1 MLDKKGFS
9 LVELMVV
16 IAIIAILVSIGV
28 PIYNSYLLRN
38 HRSEAISELLSAANA
53 ADNYEIRYGSFP
65 LGSNI
70 NSFYR
75 ANTQN
80 NYYSLTYCSG
90 EQQCPNVSY
99 VITATAQGAQTAD
112 TPCTHIEI
120 EVNGDIVNKT
130 PAECWN

>member
-9 LVELMVV
+9 LVKLMVI

-38 HRSEAISELLSAANA
+38 HRSEAISELLSTANA

-65 LGSNI
+65 LWSNI
-70 NSFYR
+70 NSFDR

-90 EQQCPNVSY
+90 
-99 VITATAQGAQTAD
+99 G
-112 TPCTHIEI
+112 
-120 EVNGDIVNKT
+120 
-130 PAECWN
+130 